1 MRYFRLRSGR
11 VEELTREDFH
21 DWLDDIARD
30 NAYEELWKE
39 GRLEEP
45 DTDEILER
53 NSELV
58 DERQELLKWKYLV
71 QSAGGGFNSGTMTF
85 YLRGDVL
92 EDFE

>member
-45 DTDEILER
+45 DTDEIILRNCER
-53 NSELV
+53 V
-58 DERQELLKWKYLV
+58 DEGEGSLK
-71 QSAGGGFNSGTMTF
+71 
-85 YLRGDVL
+85 
-92 EDFE
+92 

>member
-1 MRYFRLRSGR
+1 MRYFVLRNGEP
-11 VEELTREDFH
+11 EELRRDIFH
-21 DWLDDIARD
+21 DWLDDWARE
-30 NAYEELWKE
+30 NAYTELWNE
-39 GRLEEP
+39 GQLEEP

-58 DERQELLKWKYLV
+58 DEREESLKWNYLV

-92 EDFE
+92 EEWN

>member
-21 DWLDDIARD
+21 EWLDDIARV
-30 NAYEELWKE
+30 NAMTSLWKE
-39 GRLEEP
+39 GQLEEP
-45 DTDEILER
+45 DTEEIFER
-53 NSELV
+53 NCERV
-58 DERQELLKWKYLV
+58 DEREESLKWNYLV
-71 QSAGGGFNSGTMTF
+71 QSAGSGFNSGTMTF

>member
-45 DTDEILER
+45 DTDEIILRNCER
-53 NSELV
+53 V
-58 DERQELLKWKYLV
+58 DERQESLKWNYLV

-92 EDFE
+92 EEWN

>member
-21 DWLDDIARD
+21 EWLDDIARD

-39 GRLEEP
+39 GQLEEP
-45 DTDEILER
+45 DTEEIFER
-53 NSELV
+53 NCERV
-58 DERQELLKWKYLV
+58 DEREESLKWNYLV

>member
-21 DWLDDIARD
+21 EWLDDIARV
-30 NAYEELWKE
+30 NAMTSLWKE

-45 DTDEILER
+45 DTVEIFER
-53 NSELV
+53 NCERV
-58 DERQELLKWKYLV
+58 DERGESLKWNYLV

-92 EDFE
+92 EEWN